1 MAATGVAM
9 TALVLGVTGCTK
21 SSSPSTATSGST
33 DTGTASGTPSP
44 TGSTSG
50 STSGSTGASP
60 TRTVPAFTDDAGKTL
75 PRPDSTGG
83 AVVTSNGT
91 KAQVLVHPDSIVG
104 GAAADLGKGASTGG
118 RTPVYVTVTY
128 TNAGTTTL
136 QFPSLGTGLLATDSS
151 GSPAQAFVSTTPVAK
166 CPTHDSPESFSPGAT
181 FTDCQIF
188 LVGKGTYL
196 KTLGYRPSTR
206 ASQITWTLPK
216 Q

>member
-1 MAATGVAM
+1 MKRMAATGVAM
-9 TALVLGVTGCTK
+9 TALVLAVTGCTK
-21 SSSPSTATSGST
+21 SSSPSAATSGST
-33 DTGTASGTPSP
+33 DAATASGTPSA

-50 STSGSTGASP
+50 SAGASP

-91 KAQVLVHPDSIVG
+91 KAQVLVHPDSVVG
-104 GAAADLGKGASTGG
+104 GSAADLGKGASTGG

-136 QFPSLGTGLLATDSS
+136 QFPSLGTSLLATDSS
-151 GSPAQAFVSTTPVAK
+151 GSPAQAFGSTTPVAK
-166 CPTHDSPESFSPGAT
+166 CPSHDSPASFSPGAT
-181 FTDCQIF
+181 FTDCQVF

-196 KTLGYRPSTR
+196 KTLAYRPSTR
-206 ASQITWTLPK
+206 AGQITWTLPK